1 MSRKSRNADRTKA
14 VETAIIPEISPL
26 SRNGLSPNISP
37 DPADMPVKQRPPANP
52 EPFVTAKEAASFLCL
67 TVRRVHEMA
76 RLGQLPAHPLGA
88 GKRHTWRFRL
98 SELAHALVA
107 DHSLAR
113 SGTIFSGSPSGP
125 GQEK

>member
-1 MSRKSRNADRTKA
+1 MGLKKRSRSELSPMSRRSRNAGSTKA
-14 VETAIIPEISPL
+14 VETA
-26 SRNGLSPNISP
+26 
-37 DPADMPVKQRPPANP
+37 
-52 EPFVTAKEAASFLCL
+52 KEAAAFLCL